1 MKLLFTL
8 CSTLLVAH
16 TLAFRYDD
24 YKKFIEQQSKNA
36 TFVKLF
42 DQHVQRFKEAQM
54 TSKVK
59 LEFPCQPFQKPKE
72 ATHVHELTPYDIKA
86 IGAIGDS
93 ITAGTGI
100 TAGTIIGVLR
110 EDRGLSWSGGG
121 DGNVEEYITLP
132 NMIKR
137 YNPDLKGY
145 ATGWGPYWFPNAH
158 LNVAIPGKKASDMPG
173 QARMLV
179 DRLKSE
185 KGVDYQNDWKVITLF
200 IGGNDLCDFCEDRE
214 AYSAENY
221 IGYIREALDIFHAE
235 VPRAFV
241 NLVEVLN
248 IGFASTLREGFVCD
262 TIQLFGCRCGSYPD
276 EKEKEEL
283 QVFVA
288 AYQKVTRDLVAS
300 GRYDTRDDF
309 TVVDQPFFSE
319 TEVPTKEDGSTDL
332 SYFSP
337 DCFHLSV
344 KGQEAAAYALWDN
357 MIEPVGQKRISWR
370 PGVPVECPDE
380 QAPYFY
386 TRKNSPKLN
395 QLNKHENIQNDKQE
409 NEPENA
415 EKGSTMRNNA
425 TITGAVLGVI
435 CMVAAVCGTVYHIRK
450 KRQSSSYLKI

>member
-1 MKLLFTL
+1 MKLFYIL
-8 CSTLLVAH
+8 CSALLVAH
-16 TLAFRYDD
+16 TLAFRYDE
-24 YKKFIEQQSKNA
+24 YKTFIEQQSKNA

-42 DQHVQRFKEAQM
+42 DQHVQRFKEAQLE
-54 TSKVK
+54 SKVK

-72 ATHVHELTPYDIKA
+72 ATNVHELTPYDIKA

-158 LNVAIPGKKASDMPG
+158 LNVAIPGKKASDMPD

-248 IGFASTLREGFVCD
+248 IGFASTLREGFICD
-262 TIQLFGCRCGSYPD
+262 TIQLFSRLISFECSFGISH
-276 EKEKEEL
+276 L
-283 QVFVA
+283 VFM
-288 AYQKVTRDLVAS
+288 
-300 GRYDTRDDF
+300 
-309 TVVDQPFFSE
+309 
-319 TEVPTKEDGSTDL
+319 EDGSTDL

-395 QLNKHENIQNDKQE
+395 QLNKHENLQNDIQE

-415 EKGSTMRNNA
+415 EKGSTMRNSA

-435 CMVAAVCGTVYHIRK
+435 CLVAAVCGTVYHIRK

>member
-1 MKLLFTL
+1 MKFFYIL
-8 CSTLLVAH
+8 CSTLFVAH
-16 TLAFRYDD
+16 TFAFRYDD

-42 DQHVQRFKEAQM
+42 DQHVQRFKEAQLK
-54 TSKVK
+54 SKVK

-72 ATHVHELTPYDIKA
+72 ATNVHELTPYDIKA
-86 IGAIGDS
+86 IGAFGDS

-110 EDRGLSWSGGG
+110 EDRGLSWS
-121 DGNVEEYITLP
+121 
-132 NMIKR
+132 
-137 YNPDLKGY
+137 
-145 ATGWGPYWFPNAH
+145 
-158 LNVAIPGKKASDMPG
+158 DMPK

-179 DRLKSE
+179 DRLKSGH
-185 KGVDYQNDWKVITLF
+185 GVDYQNDWKVITLF

-221 IGYIREALDIFHAE
+221 IGYIREALDILHAE

-248 IGFASTLREGFVCD
+248 IGFASSLREGFVCD

-283 QVFVA
+283 QVLVA

-357 MIEPVGQKRISWR
+357 MIEPIGQKRISWR

-386 TRKNSPKLN
+386 TKKNSPKQN
-395 QLNKHENIQNDKQE
+395 QLENVHNDKQD
-409 NEPENA
+409 NTPQ
-415 EKGSTMRNNA
+415 TA
-425 TITGAVLGVI
+425 TITGAVLEVI
-435 CMVAAVCGTVYHIRK
+435 CLVAAVCGTVYHIRK
-450 KRQSSSYLKI
+450 KRRSSSYLKI

>member
-1 MKLLFTL
+1 MK
-8 CSTLLVAH
+8 
-16 TLAFRYDD
+16 
-24 YKKFIEQQSKNA
+24 I
-36 TFVKLF
+36 
-42 DQHVQRFKEAQM
+42 
-54 TSKVK
+54 
-59 LEFPCQPFQKPKE
+59 
-72 ATHVHELTPYDIKA
+72 ELT
-86 IGAIGDS
+86 
-93 ITAGTGI
+93 
-100 TAGTIIGVLR
+100 
-110 EDRGLSWSGGG
+110 
-121 DGNVEEYITLP
+121 
-132 NMIKR
+132 
-137 YNPDLKGY
+137 
-145 ATGWGPYWFPNAH
+145 GW
-158 LNVAIPGKKASDMPG
+158 
-173 QARMLV
+173 
-179 DRLKSE
+179 
-185 KGVDYQNDWKVITLF
+185 
-200 IGGNDLCDFCEDRE
+200 E

-248 IGFASTLREGFVCD
+248 IGFASTLPLVVAVVHILTKREGGTSGLCCC
-262 TIQLFGCRCGSYPD
+262 LSKSYKGLGCIW
-276 EKEKEEL
+276 
-283 QVFVA
+283 
-288 AYQKVTRDLVAS
+288 
-300 GRYDTRDDF
+300 RYDTRDDF

-344 KGQEAAAYALWDN
+344 KGQEAAAYALLNQLDK
-357 MIEPVGQKRISWR
+357 KRISWR

-415 EKGSTMRNNA
+415 EKGSTMRNSA

-435 CMVAAVCGTVYHIRK
+435 CLVAAVCGTVYHIRK